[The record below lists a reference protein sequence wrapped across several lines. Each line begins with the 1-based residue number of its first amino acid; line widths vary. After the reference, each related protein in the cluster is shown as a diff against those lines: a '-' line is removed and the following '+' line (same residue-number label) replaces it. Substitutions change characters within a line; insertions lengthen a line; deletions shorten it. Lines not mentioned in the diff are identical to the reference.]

1 MNTADRVYFDHA
13 ATAPLDPRV
22 LDAMLPV
29 LREQWGNPSSVYRE
43 AQRARGVLEEA
54 RERVAHQLDCRPA
67 EVVFTSG
74 GTEADNLALRGV
86 VGAAGDGASLAV
98 SRIEHHAVL
107 HAAEQ
112 LEAAGHAVAYLDVDA
127 EGFVQPETMTQA
139 VTPSTA
145 LVSVGLANNELGTIQ
160 DTAMLAKAARRVN
173 EHVLFHTD
181 AVQAAAWLPLG
192 LDRLRVDLISIS
204 AHKLGGPKG
213 IGALV
218 VRDGIR
224 LATQN
229 VGGNQERSR
238 RAGTEDVA
246 GAVGLAAALDLV
258 SREREARSAHGR
270 AVAAVLRRALAT
282 IPGVTLTGP
291 ADERRRLP
299 GFATCV
305 IEGVRTEDLLIRL
318 DLLGYAA
325 SSGAACT
332 TGSLE
337 PSHVLIAAGFDQS
350 LARSSLR
357 LTAGPE
363 TSLEA
368 AHRLATVLPGE
379 IARLRAAG

>member
-1 MNTADRVYFDHA
+1 MNTADRAYFDHA

-54 RERVAHQLDCRPA
+54 RERVAHQLGCRPA

-86 VGAAGDGASLAV
+86 AGAAGRAASLAV

-112 LEAAGHAVAYLDVDA
+112 LEALGHAVAYLDVDA

-213 IGALV
+213 AGALV

-229 VGGNQERSR
+229 VGGNQERNR

-246 GAVGLAAALDLV
+246 GAVGLATALDLV
-258 SREREARSAHGR
+258 SSEREARTAHGR

-305 IEGVRTEDLLIRL
+305 IEGIRTEDLLIRL

-368 AHRLATVLPGE
+368 AHRLAAVLPAE
-379 IARLRAAG
+379 IARLRG

>member
-1 MNTADRVYFDHA
+1 M
-13 ATAPLDPRV
+13 
-22 LDAMLPV
+22 
-29 LREQWGNPSSVYRE
+29 
-43 AQRARGVLEEA
+43 
-54 RERVAHQLDCRPA
+54 
-67 EVVFTSG
+67 
-74 GTEADNLALRGV
+74 
-86 VGAAGDGASLAV
+86 
-98 SRIEHHAVL
+98 L